1 MKRGDIVTVALQG
14 DYGKPRP
21 AVVIESDRLP
31 PTDSVL
37 VCLMT
42 STLQEEAPFRRHP
55 VEASLSTGLRM
66 ASQVMVDKIFA
77 VQRTKCGTPI
87 GTLDPAVM
95 LALTRKLALITGVAD
110 ASTKTKE
117 I

>member
-31 PTDSVL
+31 ETDSVL

-42 STLQEEAPFRRHP
+42 STLHDETPFRRHP
-55 VEASLSTGLRM
+55 VEASPSTGLRVP
-66 ASQVMVDKIFA
+66 SHVMVDKIFA
-77 VQRTKCGTPI
+77 VRRNKCGAPL
-87 GTLDPAVM
+87 GMLDPAVM
-95 LALTRKLALITGVAD
+95 LAVTRKLALVIGIAD
-110 ASTKTKE
+110 ASTGTGQV
-117 I
+117 

>member
-21 AVVIESDRLP
+21 ALVIESDRLP

-37 VCLMT
+37 VCLLT
-42 STLQEEAPFRRHP
+42 SALQDAAPFRRHTIEP
-55 VEASLSTGLRM
+55 STSTGLRM

-77 VQRTKCGTPI
+77 VRRQKCGPPI
-87 GTLDPAVM
+87 GSLGPSAM
-95 LALTRKLALITGVAD
+95 LAVTRKLALLTGVAD
-110 ASTKTKE
+110 ASSKADE
-117 I
+117 A